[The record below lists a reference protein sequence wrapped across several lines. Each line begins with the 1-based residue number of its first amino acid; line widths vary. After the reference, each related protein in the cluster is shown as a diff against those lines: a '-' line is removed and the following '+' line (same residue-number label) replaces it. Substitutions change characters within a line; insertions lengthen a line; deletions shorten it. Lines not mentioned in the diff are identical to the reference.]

1 MSLPDFV
8 NEPNKYKIDRHILT
22 ELINSTLTVQTKF
35 INTSFDIQTIVS
47 KLETDT
53 VCIKLDTNFGHKKD
67 PSYPEDKVKSNKG
80 RKKKIKPVSERKKQ
94 GDGTTFNGV
103 LNIVVRIEKSYY
115 PEKIQMQIIED
126 YKLYKF
132 KLFGNGT
139 ISIPGA
145 LMQDLSDA
153 VHVVEIVRDYLNRS
167 DPIFNIT
174 DYEPLKIIMLDY
186 KFGINIE
193 HFDQY
198 NDIIGGAVD
207 LNNLKN
213 RWTSERD
220 NLINIS
226 GDSLISYLNYY
237 TIDEYVDMLKLNEY
251 TQTLYSDIRPVWVD
265 KGKLKQ
271 YLSSDEIQTILKKRE
286 IYFEGLKMENIQLP
300 SNITNSI
307 KIHLFKKAVMKILEK
322 IDKDPENMRSS
333 VKYNNGSYQGLILSI
348 NTPNPSN
355 KEKKTKIKIFASG
368 KVNIDGANS
377 HEEAI
382 VIYEWINYI
391 FVMNYD
397 DFIINPENPKFLEK
411 DPDYS
416 TDEGDEYD

>member
-1 MSLPDFV
+1 
-8 NEPNKYKIDRHILT
+8 
-22 ELINSTLTVQTKF
+22 
-35 INTSFDIQTIVS
+35 
-47 KLETDT
+47 
-53 VCIKLDTNFGHKKD
+53 
-67 PSYPEDKVKSNKG
+67 
-80 RKKKIKPVSERKKQ
+80 
-94 GDGTTFNGV
+94 
-103 LNIVVRIEKSYY
+103 
-115 PEKIQMQIIED
+115 
-126 YKLYKF
+126 
-132 KLFGNGT
+132 
-139 ISIPGA
+139 
-145 LMQDLSDA
+145 
-153 VHVVEIVRDYLNRS
+153 
-167 DPIFNIT
+167 
-174 DYEPLKIIMLDY
+174 
-186 KFGINIE
+186 
-193 HFDQY
+193 
-198 NDIIGGAVD
+198 
-207 LNNLKN
+207 
-213 RWTSERD
+213 
-220 NLINIS
+220 
-226 GDSLISYLNYY
+226 
-237 TIDEYVDMLKLNEY
+237 MLKLNEY